1 MSQYLRNRAKLGW
14 PLQKMI
20 SNDCP
25 LVIKPGTETSNVC
38 RWFTYSNCFFLPLS
52 GWITREYHFE
62 FPPRLVPN
70 GFPPWSPLHK
80 TPLNSGMHV
89 SCMFPYRQD
98 STNLAMEHPFVICS
112 SKCVSQEVCNIH
124 QGIHHV
130 ISLHCI
136 VKLHRG
142 SSGSLIGHVLF
153 SRIIGSNM

>member
-1 MSQYLRNRAKLGW
+1 MMMMM
-14 PLQKMI
+14 MI
-20 SNDCP
+20 PNLSWALKQLIRYMFGC
-25 LVIKPGTETSNVC
+25 VSTSN
-38 RWFTYSNCFFLPLS
+38 RSNPIGGSVFFDKP
-52 GWITREYHFE
+52 
-62 FPPRLVPN
+62 
-70 GFPPWSPLHK
+70 
-80 TPLNSGMHV
+80 
-89 SCMFPYRQD
+89 
-98 STNLAMEHPFVICS
+98 AMDHPFVICS